1 MAVHE
6 ELRRH
11 DIEPLAHVLAHAL
24 HRRTAAFVGAGGV
37 GRLVAVLHAL
47 QVLGQLLAARAAR
60 RVPRNRRQ
68 GRRLRLQRGQLRLQ
82 ARLVLDQR
90 LGEQH
95 ALLGAHRLGL
105 GAELP
110 ALQPR
115 QLQLDLVQL
124 RIAPGDLAVLVLDL
138 GGLALELGGLA
149 RELPGLLGQGALLK
163 RQALAQLLDQ
173 RAGLRGQALR
183 VR

>member
-1 MAVHE
+1 MQ
-6 ELRRH
+6 RR
-11 DIEPLAHVLAHAL
+11 
-24 HRRTAAFVGAGGV
+24 
-37 GRLVAVLHAL
+37 
-47 QVLGQLLAARAAR
+47 
-60 RVPRNRRQ
+60 
-68 GRRLRLQRGQLRLQ
+68 QLRLQ
-82 ARLVLDQR
+82 ARLVLDER

-124 RIAPGDLAVLVLDL
+124 RIAPGDLAVLALDL
-138 GGLALELGGLA
+138 VGLA

-163 RQALAQLLDQ
+163 RQALAQQLDQ
-173 RAGLRGQALR
+173 RGGLRGQSLR